1 MVVIVKWV
9 FYDLVKSVEI
19 HFMSTISERLRQAR
33 MGSGLTLE
41 KAADALGTS
50 YNTIWRHEAG
60 QHVPRGPTLH
70 ALASL
75 YGTSVEWLTGKDE
88 PVTVNSIVAIE
99 GQAARVG
106 QEATESALPG
116 REVRFDS
123 ETPAAV
129 HDERVIQ
136 GTVKVVEDL
145 RVEIRTQ
152 IDALKTEIS
161 SIAERQEDSDL
172 SVHHVAIVEVA
183 ASAGA
188 GMHIEDAPVKGT
200 LAFRREWLDSNS
212 IDPVQC
218 SIIGVA
224 GESMEPTLV
233 EGCSILVDRSNYR
246 RRRREGRIFVINA
259 EEGLIVKRAA
269 KDTAGDWFIESDH
282 PAWDPEPWPEN
293 AEVVGEVRWM
303 ARTF

>member
-1 MVVIVKWV
+1 MSRYEAGLGYPSPVALFALAALYGKTVDWLLGEEDNAPSSSS
-9 FYDLVKSVEI
+9 DLATEGRAISVQSEAPVSATRGLSFQPIPRDAAIETLQTEIGARIDSLEAAIRSTAEHIHEPTLEMRHVEI
-19 HFMSTISERLRQAR
+19 YEVD
-33 MGSGLTLE
+33 
-41 KAADALGTS
+41 AA
-50 YNTIWRHEAG
+50 
-60 QHVPRGPTLH
+60 
-70 ALASL
+70 
-75 YGTSVEWLTGKDE
+75 
-88 PVTVNSIVAIE
+88 
-99 GQAARVG
+99 
-106 QEATESALPG
+106 
-116 REVRFDS
+116 
-123 ETPAAV
+123 
-129 HDERVIQ
+129 
-136 GTVKVVEDL
+136 
-145 RVEIRTQ
+145 
-152 IDALKTEIS
+152 
-161 SIAERQEDSDL
+161 
-172 SVHHVAIVEVA
+172 
-183 ASAGA
+183 AGA
-188 GMHIEDAPVKGT
+188 GMHIEEAPVKGT
-200 LAFRREWLDSNS
+200 LAFRREWLDSNA

>member
-1 MVVIVKWV
+1 M
-9 FYDLVKSVEI
+9 
-19 HFMSTISERLRQAR
+19 ERLPTRLKEAR
-33 MGSGLTLE
+33 LKRGMTLE
-41 KAADALGTS
+41 GVADELGTS
-50 YNTIWRHEAG
+50 FTSVWRYEAG
-60 QHVPRGPTLH
+60 QRRPSGST
-70 ALASL
+70 L
-75 YGTSVEWLTGKDE
+75 YGLATLYGKPVEWFFGEVESEEIASSNGGDANQDAE
-88 PVTVNSIVAIE
+88 
-99 GQAARVG
+99 Q
-106 QEATESALPG
+106 SALQRIQSEIGARIDSLEAAIRSTVGNTREPAL
-116 REVRFDS
+116 EVR
-123 ETPAAV
+123 
-129 HDERVIQ
+129 H
-136 GTVKVVEDL
+136 
-145 RVEIRTQ
+145 VEIY
-152 IDALKTEIS
+152 
-161 SIAERQEDSDL
+161 
-172 SVHHVAIVEVA
+172 EVA

-188 GMHIEDAPVKGT
+188 GMHIEEAPVKGT

>member
-1 MVVIVKWV
+1 MT
-9 FYDLVKSVEI
+9 
-19 HFMSTISERLRQAR
+19 MAERLALARSRRGMTLRQI
-33 MGSGLTLE
+33 G
-41 KAADALGTS
+41 ALAGVDS
-50 YNTIWRHEAG
+50 NTIWRYESGYREPSALAL
-60 QHVPRGPTLH
+60 RG
-70 ALASL
+70 LASL
-75 YGTSVEWLTGKDE
+75 YG
-88 PVTVNSIVAIE
+88 VTVSWLSSEDETHSAPDDTL
-99 GQAARVG
+99 
-106 QEATESALPG
+106 TESRVVSFSDKAVRSSIPSEPSGSPYLGVEAL
-116 REVRFDS
+116 
-123 ETPAAV
+123 
-129 HDERVIQ
+129 
-136 GTVKVVEDL
+136 EDL
-145 RVEIRTQ
+145 KSEIGERIDSLEAAIRSTAEHIHEPTLEMRHVEIYEV
-152 IDALKTEIS
+152 DA
-161 SIAERQEDSDL
+161 A
-172 SVHHVAIVEVA
+172 
-183 ASAGA
+183 AGA
-188 GMHIEDAPVKGT
+188 GMHIDDAPVKGT